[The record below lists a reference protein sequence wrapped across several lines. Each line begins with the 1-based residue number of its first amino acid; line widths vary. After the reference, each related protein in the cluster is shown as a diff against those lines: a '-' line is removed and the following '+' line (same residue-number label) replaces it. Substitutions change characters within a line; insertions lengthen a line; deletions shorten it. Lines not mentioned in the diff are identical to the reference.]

1 MSIGLSVAGR
11 RAFRLLG
18 ISKAF
23 ESDAKLKSFLIRFFF
38 CCWKISAEGNLEF

>member
-11 RAFRLLG
+11 RACRLLG

-23 ESDAKLKSFLIRFFF
+23 ESDAKL
-38 CCWKISAEGNLEF
+38 N